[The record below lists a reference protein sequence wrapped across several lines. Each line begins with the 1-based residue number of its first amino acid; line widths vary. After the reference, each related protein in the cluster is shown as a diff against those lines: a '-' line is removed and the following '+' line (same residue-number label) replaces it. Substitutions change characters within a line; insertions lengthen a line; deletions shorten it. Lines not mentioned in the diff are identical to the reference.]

1 MLIDSH
7 AHLDM
12 EDFDA
17 DRDLVIKRARAGGIA
32 RIITIGIDL
41 ASSMKTI
48 EIAQEYEYVYAAV
61 GYHPHNAKEA
71 DVRDLEKLR
80 ALASEAKV
88 VAWGEIGLDFF
99 RLHSPP
105 ELQIKA
111 FERQLDMAFELEL
124 PVIIHDRDAHGD
136 LLRILKS
143 RKRQYQGVMHC
154 FSGNY
159 DLAMALIEMGFYI
172 SFPGTVTY
180 KNALDIQGAAS
191 RIPLERLMVETD
203 CPYLTPA
210 PFRGKRNEPFYVKHT
225 AEKIAQLRELDF
237 KQLEEATS
245 ANTTQLFGLLD
256 NL

>member
-237 KQLEEATS
+237 KQLEEATA